1 MKRIALTFLMIF
13 AIALTACGASSST
26 STPASTNTGNG
37 LNTLSEVAVGML
49 KLDGTAQD
57 VTADQARELL
67 VLWQVYQDIS
77 QSNTAAQEEVSA
89 LADQIQETMTTD
101 QMQAITA
108 MNLTQQDVF
117 AAMRSADVNSSS
129 SVSTTTVYAP
139 SGNSGMPAGG
149 PQDGGGAPPDGGSM
163 PADGSMPMD
172 GGAAS
177 SGTDSGQ
184 GTGSAPSFAGSAGI
198 PSTLIELVIQSLE
211 AKAAS

>member
-1 MKRIALTFLMIF
+1 MKRIALTLLMVS
-13 AIALTACGASSST
+13 AIALTACGTSST
-26 STPASTNTGNG
+26 QTPASTSTGSNI
-37 LNTLSEVAVGML
+37 NTLSEIALGTL
-49 KLDGTAQD
+49 ELDGTAQD
-57 VTADQARELL
+57 VTADQAKELL
-67 VLWQVYQDIS
+67 VMWQVYQDIS
-77 QSNTAAQEEVSA
+77 QSSTAAQEEVSA

-117 AAMRSADVNSSS
+117 AAMQSADVNSSS

-163 PADGSMPMD
+163 AADGSMPMD

-184 GTGSAPSFAGSAGI
+184 STGSAPSFAGSAGI

>member
-1 MKRIALTFLMIF
+1 MKRIALTLLMVS
-13 AIALTACGASSST
+13 AIALTACGTSST
-26 STPASTNTGNG
+26 QTPASTSTGSNI
-37 LNTLSEVAVGML
+37 NTLSEIALGTL
-49 KLDGTAQD
+49 ELDGTAQD
-57 VTADQARELL
+57 VTADQAKELL
-67 VLWQVYQDIS
+67 VMWQVYQDIS
-77 QSNTAAQEEVSA
+77 QSSTAAQEEVSA

>member
-1 MKRIALTFLMIF
+1 MKHIALTLLMIL

-37 LNTLSEVAVGML
+37 LNTLSEVAVGTL

-77 QSNTAAQEEVSA
+77 QSSTAAQEEVSA

-117 AAMRSADVNSSS
+117 AAMQNADVNSSS
-129 SVSTTTVYAP
+129 SVSTTTVSAP

-149 PQDGGGAPPDGGSM
+149 PPDGGGVPQDGGGMAGDG
-163 PADGSMPMD
+163 AMPMD
-172 GGAAS
+172 GGAAP
-177 SGTDSGQ
+177 SGTDSTQ
-184 GTGSAPSFAGSAGI
+184 GTESVPSVAGSAGI
-198 PSTLIELVIQSLE
+198 QSTLIELDIQALE
-211 AKAAS
+211 LKIAS